1 MKQEKQPIMIEDLLR
16 LKRAERPPAEFWAQF
31 ETELR
36 AKQLAALV
44 EKRPWWRTLALPHV
58 FSSVRRYQLPLGATA
73 VLAVTLLAVRDYRT
87 GRTEMA
93 AHESAALTA
102 VARAATMAPA
112 MVVSE
117 AAPEGMAAAAELSS
131 PQNAPV
137 VANADLV
144 APEGLSRVI
153 GGAEVAA
160 AAELT
165 PSARMIAENL
175 ATVQSLAAS
184 SRSLLQPA
192 GGFEARAMPA
202 RSATI
207 EPLAQMTTPADARR
221 AKLLSAMATSYAN
234 DNPSRA
240 TERVA
245 RRLSDDRLL
254 QDAAHRFD
262 ARGNSVAL
270 KF

>member
-16 LKRAERPPAEFWAQF
+16 LKRAERPPAEFWTQF

-44 EKRPWWRTLALPHV
+44 EKRPWWRTLALPQM

-87 GRTEMA
+87 GRTEMTE
-93 AHESAALTA
+93 HSSAGLTA
-102 VARAATMAPA
+102 VAGAVTTAPA
-112 MVVSE
+112 MIADEATSE
-117 AAPEGMAAAAELSS
+117 STAAAVELSS
-131 PQNAPV
+131 SQNAPV
-137 VANADLV
+137 VANAELA

-184 SRSLLQPA
+184 GRSLLQPA

-202 RSATI
+202 RSATV

-234 DNPSRA
+234 ENPSRA

-254 QDAAHRFD
+254 QDSAHRFN
-262 ARGNSVAL
+262 ASGNSFGM